1 VEGLPETL
9 LPHRATKESPP
20 SPPFAQKGV
29 ACLPVGRG
37 DSSENTMKDEEIK
50 HTLSTFKI
58 VAVVGIS
65 PKEDR
70 PSYIVASYLKS
81 KGYRIIPVRPDGEEI
96 LGEKVYHSLLEIPK
110 EIGVEVV
117 DIFRRSEDVPPLV
130 EEAVQRGAKVVWMQE
145 GIIHKEAGERAEKAG
160 LKVVM
165 DRCMKKEHQRLF

>member
-1 VEGLPETL
+1 MM
-9 LPHRATKESPP
+9 
-20 SPPFAQKGV
+20 KG
-29 ACLPVGRG
+29 
-37 DSSENTMKDEEIK
+37 EEIK
-50 HTLSTFKI
+50 DILSSCKT

-96 LGEKVYHSLLEIPK
+96 LGEKVYPTLMEIPK
-110 EIGVEVV
+110 EISVDVV
-117 DIFRRSEDVPPLV
+117 DIFRRSEDVPPVV
-130 EEAVQRGAKVVWMQE
+130 EEAIKRGAKVIWMQE
-145 GIIHKEAGERAEKAG
+145 GVTHEEAGAKAEKAG